1 MNKLSYIQIIF
12 FFQYIDTSRTRIKL
26 LIDISQPHV
35 YALIVWIAVVMPLLC

>member
-12 FFQYIDTSRTRIKL
+12 YQSIDASRTRIKL